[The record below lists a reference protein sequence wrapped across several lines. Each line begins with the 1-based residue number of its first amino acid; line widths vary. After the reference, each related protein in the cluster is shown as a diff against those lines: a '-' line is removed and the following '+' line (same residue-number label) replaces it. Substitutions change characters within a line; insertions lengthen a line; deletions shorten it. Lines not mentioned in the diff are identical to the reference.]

1 MNVLVIVPATLT
13 RHEEET
19 GVLSPIQEATLL
31 GRLLDQLGSADKLE
45 AVVVTTSD
53 DPEDAAIRRPRGMPE
68 ICHASRRAAASASG
82 LTIGG
87 EQTVP
92 RQT

>member
-13 RHEEET
+13 RHEEVD
-19 GVLSPIQEATLL
+19 G
-31 GRLLDQLGSADKLE
+31 
-45 AVVVTTSD
+45 
-53 DPEDAAIRRPRGMPE
+53 RPRGTPE
-68 ICHASRRAAASASG
+68 MCHASRRAAASASG
-82 LTIGG
+82 STIGG

>member
-13 RHEEET
+13 RHEEVD
-19 GVLSPIQEATLL
+19 G
-31 GRLLDQLGSADKLE
+31 
-45 AVVVTTSD
+45 
-53 DPEDAAIRRPRGMPE
+53 RPRGASE
-68 ICHASRRAAASASG
+68 ICHASHRAAASASG